1 MNLPLLY
8 ERWLEE
14 IQSGVAE
21 PPVSLLK
28 YQRMGMGRKIEFL
41 SGLGFSEHFAEAIKD
56 MLFESDEF
64 DLAIYNCADGSGQ
77 NGNVRALKA
86 LNSARDRIMSEAADE
101 LESVLENMQPVR
113 RRH

>member
-14 IQSGVAE
+14 ILSGAAE

-28 YQRMGMGRKIEFL
+28 YQRMGISRRIEFL

-56 MLFESDEF
+56 MIFESDEF
-64 DLAIYNCADGSGQ
+64 DRAIYNYADGSER
-77 NGNVRALKA
+77 NGGMKALKA
-86 LNSARDRIMSEAADE
+86 LNSARDSVMSEAANALGE
-101 LESVLENMQPVR
+101 VLDNIPTGRIPQ
-113 RRH
+113 